1 MDSFDEIQC
10 EELMSGDEFL
20 AWVNAMEQMEESRD
34 ELDRE
39 WDEKKEE
46 IEGMWLD
53 NQPMPW

>member
-1 MDSFDEIQC
+1 MNSFDEIQC

-46 IEGMWLD
+46 IEELWLD

>member
-1 MDSFDEIQC
+1 MNSFDEIQC

-53 NQPMPW
+53 NQPMP

>member
-1 MDSFDEIQC
+1 MNSFDEIQC

>member
-1 MDSFDEIQC
+1 MNSYDEIQC

-20 AWVNAMEQMEESRD
+20 AWVNAMEQMQESRD

>member
-1 MDSFDEIQC
+1 MNSYDEIQC
-10 EELMSGDEFL
+10 EEFMSGDEFL

-34 ELDRE
+34 EFDRE

>member
-1 MDSFDEIQC
+1 MNSYDEIQC

-20 AWVNAMEQMEESRD
+20 AWVNAMEQMQESRD
-34 ELDRE
+34 EFDRE
-39 WDEKKEE
+39 WDEKNYE

>member
-1 MDSFDEIQC
+1 MNSYDEIQC

-20 AWVNAMEQMEESRD
+20 AWVNAMEQMQESSD

>member
-1 MDSFDEIQC
+1 MNSFDDIQC

-39 WDEKKEE
+39 WDKKNKE

-53 NQPMPW
+53 NQPTPW

>member
-1 MDSFDEIQC
+1 MNSYDEIQC

-20 AWVNAMEQMEESRD
+20 AWVNAMEQMQESRD

-39 WDEKKEE
+39 WEEKKEE

>member
-1 MDSFDEIQC
+1 MNSFDEIQC

-20 AWVNAMEQMEESRD
+20 AWVNAIEQMEESRD

-46 IEGMWLD
+46 IEERWLD

>member
-1 MDSFDEIQC
+1 MNSFDEIQC
-10 EELMSGDEFL
+10 EELMRGDEFL

-39 WDEKKEE
+39 WDKKNKE

-53 NQPMPW
+53 SQPTPW

>member
-1 MDSFDEIQC
+1 MNSFDEIQC

-20 AWVNAMEQMEESRD
+20 AWVNAMEQMQESRD

>member
-1 MDSFDEIQC
+1 MNSFDDIQC
-10 EELMSGDEFL
+10 EELMIGDEFL

-39 WDEKKEE
+39 WDKKNKE

-53 NQPMPW
+53 NQPTPW

>member
-1 MDSFDEIQC
+1 MSSYDEIQC

-34 ELDRE
+34 EFDRE

>member
-1 MDSFDEIQC
+1 MNSFDEIQS

-39 WDEKKEE
+39 WDKKNKE

-53 NQPMPW
+53 SQPMPW

>member
-1 MDSFDEIQC
+1 MNSFDGIQG

-20 AWVNAMEQMEESRD
+20 AWVNAIEQMEESRD

-46 IEGMWLD
+46 IEEMWLD

>member
-1 MDSFDEIQC
+1 MNSFDEIQC

-20 AWVNAMEQMEESRD
+20 AWVNAIEQMEESRD

-46 IEGMWLD
+46 IEEMWLD

>member
-1 MDSFDEIQC
+1 MNNFDEIQC
-10 EELMSGDEFL
+10 EELMGGDEFL

-39 WDEKKEE
+39 WDKKNKE

-53 NQPMPW
+53 NQPTPW

>member
-1 MDSFDEIQC
+1 MNSFDEIQS
-10 EELMSGDEFL
+10 EELISGDEFL

-39 WDEKKEE
+39 WDKKNKE

-53 NQPMPW
+53 NQSTPW

>member
-1 MDSFDEIQC
+1 MNSFDEIQC

-46 IEGMWLD
+46 IEAMWLD

>member
-1 MDSFDEIQC
+1 MNSFDEIQC

-46 IEGMWLD
+46 IEEMWLD

>member
-1 MDSFDEIQC
+1 MNSFDEIQC

-39 WDEKKEE
+39 WDKKNKE

-53 NQPMPW
+53 NQPTPW

>member
-46 IEGMWLD
+46 IEEMWLD